1 MNVFVIYDHFITRF
15 HCNSSFIDN
24 TFIRIWSN
32 DIAWFHSMKFKDPSR
47 SKTWNRQIIY
57 LRTAVFSL
65 NITIQAWSAFIAC
78 EMNKSI
84 PTLTVEG
91 LENGQ
96 TERRNTALR
105 GVKIYDIM
113 SCRIPACMIQVCIRK
128 VLSVFFSSWLWSHDS
143 CFLNTLQLNIR
154 CLNVLYCIL
163 RGRYFL
169 FIEVVTTTLTEQK
182 NSLFFIIVD

>member
-1 MNVFVIYDHFITRF
+1 MFIQWWYSVIYILIVTAYI
-15 HCNSSFIDN
+15 SKLLYS
-24 TFIRIWSN
+24 WL
-32 DIAWFHSMKFKDPSR
+32 FKDPSR

-57 LRTAVFSL
+57 LRKAVFSL

-128 VLSVFFSSWLWSHDS
+128 VLSVFFLLDFEVMIRVFKYITIKYTVFKRIILHLTLLQKWKPE
-143 CFLNTLQLNIR
+143 LQL
-154 CLNVLYCIL
+154 L
-163 RGRYFL
+163 
-169 FIEVVTTTLTEQK
+169 
-182 NSLFFIIVD
+182 IV

>member
-1 MNVFVIYDHFITRF
+1 MIHRSSMIFVVKISQMIVRTEKVLISHPKGIYLWQFRCLELRLASSSPNWFI
-15 HCNSSFIDN
+15 
-24 TFIRIWSN
+24 
-32 DIAWFHSMKFKDPSR
+32 KDPSR

-57 LRTAVFSL
+57 LRKAVFSL

-113 SCRIPACMIQVCIRK
+113 SCRIPACMIQVCIRN
-128 VLSVFFSSWLWSHDS
+128 VAFFFFLTLKSWFV
-143 CFLNTLQLNIR
+143 FLNTLQLNIR

-163 RGRYFL
+163 HCCRNESRSY
-169 FIEVVTTTLTEQK
+169 
-182 NSLFFIIVD
+182 SY

>member
-1 MNVFVIYDHFITRF
+1 MVTYSNENPWNVVMDGQDRSFGVDLPLHFI
-15 HCNSSFIDN
+15 
-24 TFIRIWSN
+24 
-32 DIAWFHSMKFKDPSR
+32 KDPSR

-57 LRTAVFSL
+57 LRKAVFSL

-128 VLSVFFSSWLWSHDS
+128 VLSVFFLLDFEVMIRVFKYITIKYTVFKRIILHLTLLQKWKPE
-143 CFLNTLQLNIR
+143 LQL
-154 CLNVLYCIL
+154 L
-163 RGRYFL
+163 
-169 FIEVVTTTLTEQK
+169 
-182 NSLFFIIVD
+182 IV

>member
-1 MNVFVIYDHFITRF
+1 MDVWPRHLGL
-15 HCNSSFIDN
+15 CC
-24 TFIRIWSN
+24 WEWKPL
-32 DIAWFHSMKFKDPSR
+32 AKLKDPSR

-57 LRTAVFSL
+57 LRKAVFSL

-105 GVKIYDIM
+105 GSKSM
-113 SCRIPACMIQVCIRK
+113 TSCRVGFLHVWSKSAYERY
-128 VLSVFFSSWLWSHDS
+128 LAFFFFLTLKSWFV
-143 CFLNTLQLNIR
+143 FLNTLQLNIR

-163 RGRYFL
+163 HCCRNESRSY
-169 FIEVVTTTLTEQK
+169 
-182 NSLFFIIVD
+182 SY

>member
-1 MNVFVIYDHFITRF
+1 MHTCKLWIHMHHVNLFLLQSLV
-15 HCNSSFIDN
+15 
-24 TFIRIWSN
+24 
-32 DIAWFHSMKFKDPSR
+32 KDPSR

-57 LRTAVFSL
+57 LRKAVFSL

-128 VLSVFFSSWLWSHDS
+128 VCYVAVFFFLTLKSWFV
-143 CFLNTLQLNIR
+143 FLNTLQLNIQ

-163 RGRYFL
+163 HCCRNESRSY
-169 FIEVVTTTLTEQK
+169 
-182 NSLFFIIVD
+182 SY

>member
-1 MNVFVIYDHFITRF
+1 MLHRQTDTPITLLCTFTFHKSLVISP
-15 HCNSSFIDN
+15 C
-24 TFIRIWSN
+24 IRWSLSPQLVN
-32 DIAWFHSMKFKDPSR
+32 EPLLVKDPSR

-57 LRTAVFSL
+57 LRKAVFSL

-128 VLSVFFSSWLWSHDS
+128 VLSVFFLLDFEVMIRVFKYITIKYTVFKRIILHLTLLQKWKPE
-143 CFLNTLQLNIR
+143 LQL
-154 CLNVLYCIL
+154 L
-163 RGRYFL
+163 
-169 FIEVVTTTLTEQK
+169 
-182 NSLFFIIVD
+182 IV

>member
-1 MNVFVIYDHFITRF
+1 MQNFAAIGPERGGQIDPPPSK
-15 HCNSSFIDN
+15 NLLSKSSVKIGL
-24 TFIRIWSN
+24 SN
-32 DIAWFHSMKFKDPSR
+32 KGGRSNFKDPSR

-57 LRTAVFSL
+57 LRKAVFSL

-128 VLSVFFSSWLWSHDS
+128 VAFFFLLDFEVMIRVFKYITIKYTVFKRIILHLTLLQKWKPE
-143 CFLNTLQLNIR
+143 LQL
-154 CLNVLYCIL
+154 L
-163 RGRYFL
+163 
-169 FIEVVTTTLTEQK
+169 
-182 NSLFFIIVD
+182 IV